1 MPTQVLRDRNGSGIG
16 QATEIQT
23 RATNDIGQPADI
35 TLETWPDDVLGGEV
49 ASIAPQA
56 MNNNSALVV
65 YEVFLSLE
73 DTNLPVL
80 VGMTAN
86 AELNTAEQ
94 KDVLLAPNNAINID
108 RGSGTYTVN
117 LVTVDD
123 QGNQQFEE
131 VEVTVGLNDGAFTQI
146 TSGLEEGDQLLVGNT
161 LPVFSP
167 GEGPP
172 PEGSGFGGGQPRDEQ
187 PFGG

>member
-1 MPTQVLRDRNGSGIG
+1 MGKLN
-16 QATEIQT
+16 
-23 RATNDIGQPADI
+23 IGQPADI
-35 TLETWPDDVLGGEV
+35 TLETWPDDVIGGEV
-49 ASIAPQA
+49 VSIAPQA

-73 DTNLPVL
+73 DTSLPVL

-86 AELNTAEQ
+86 ADLITAEQ
-94 KDVLLAPNNAINID
+94 EDVLLAPNNAINID
-108 RGSGTYTVN
+108 RGAGTYTVN

-131 VEVTVGLNDGAFTQI
+131 VEVSIGLNDGAFTQI
-146 TSGLEEGDQLLVGNT
+146 TSGLAEGDQLLVGDT
-161 LPVFSP
+161 LPVFRP

-172 PEGSGFGGGQPRDEQ
+172 PEGSGFGGGQPRDER